1 MIETDTVRFA
11 AATQLFTKLRRSVG
25 RTIDVVWMLKDPAY
39 AQEIL
44 RLARAVRDS
53 EIDHLVERFE
63 SARAAPPAPPVAA
76 ASPPPTIPDV
86 SHAQEEEVNA
96 HYIGHLR

>member
-25 RTIDVVWMLKDPAY
+25 RTIDVVWMLKDPGY
-39 AQEIL
+39 AQEVM
-44 RLARAVRDS
+44 RLARAVKDS

-63 SARAAPPAPPVAA
+63 SVRAVPATPLAA
-76 ASPPPTIPDV
+76 VSPPLAIPDEA
-86 SHAQEEEVNA
+86 SQNQEAEVNA

>member
-25 RTIDVVWMLKDPAY
+25 RTIDVVWMLKEPSY

-44 RLARAVRDS
+44 RLARSVKDA
-53 EIDHLVERFE
+53 EIDQLVERFE
-63 SARAAPPAPPVAA
+63 AAHVAPPTVVATSPLST
-76 ASPPPTIPDV
+76 ASSNNHD
-86 SHAQEEEVNA
+86 QEEEVNA

>member
-1 MIETDTVRFA
+1 MIETDTARFA
-11 AATQLFTKLRRSVG
+11 AATQLFMKLRRSVG

-44 RLARAVRDS
+44 RLARAVKDS

-63 SARAAPPAPPVAA
+63 STHAVPTVAA
-76 ASPPPTIPDV
+76 ALPPLTVPV
-86 SHAQEEEVNA
+86 ASHDHEEEVNA